1 MLEQPLS
8 GNETDGE
15 LWKKFREG
23 DRRAF
28 QVLYQKYLQQ
38 LFNYGYKVTPV
49 RTQVIDGIQDM
60 FIDLWNNRGS
70 LSHTDNVKYY
80 LFKALR
86 RRLVRNLKKE
96 KKYWLGSDDVLKEN
110 AILVLPLEHVII
122 EGQEN
127 EEKMGKLRKAI
138 SKLSDRQK
146 EVITLIF
153 YDGFSYE
160 ECSKLIGINLRSTYT
175 LAWKALASLR
185 KEIVKGILIP
195 LFLMF

>member
-23 DRRAF
+23 DRHAF

-49 RTQVIDGIQDM
+49 RTQVTDGIQDM

-70 LSHTDNVKYY
+70 LSHTDSVKYY

-96 KKYWLGSDDVLKEN
+96 KKYWLGSDDVLKES
-110 AILVLPLEHVII
+110 ATLVLPLEHVII

-127 EEKMGKLRKAI
+127 DEKIGQLKKAI

-175 LAWKALASLR
+175 LAWKALANLR

-195 LFLMF
+195 LLLLF